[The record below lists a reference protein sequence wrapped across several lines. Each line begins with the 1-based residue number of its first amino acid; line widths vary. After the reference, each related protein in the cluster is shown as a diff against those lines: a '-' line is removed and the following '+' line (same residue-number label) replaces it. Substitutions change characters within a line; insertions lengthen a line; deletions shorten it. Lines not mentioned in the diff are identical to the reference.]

1 MTKLEQCKQKAH
13 TKFTEAEEEVSAR
26 KKNRRPLHD
35 HLFDSG
41 HDGTLFCFRK
51 RCKKSDGI
59 RAAKRRKQMTKDAT
73 DSIAKA
79 KETIE
84 VPSCGRQLST
94 RFFEIRPSL
103 LRIFLPIAI
112 QLYEV

>member
-1 MTKLEQCKQKAH
+1 
-13 TKFTEAEEEVSAR
+13 
-26 KKNRRPLHD
+26 
-35 HLFDSG
+35 
-41 HDGTLFCFRK
+41 
-51 RCKKSDGI
+51 
-59 RAAKRRKQMTKDAT
+59 MTKDAT

-84 VPSCGRQLST
+84 VTSCGRQLST

-112 QLYEV
+112 